1 MSEIRLTLLFSAQRA
16 LVSDVNRRGDRFTQ
30 EDVMDKRLI
39 AVTLAAIAGLA
50 SVANAQSY
58 YDPDMTRGERRQ
70 YQREERYMNS
80 AHETAITD
88 EYGFRYDSRG
98 DRLDASGHV
107 MPPPVTPP
115 GAPALR

>member
-1 MSEIRLTLLFSAQRA
+1 MSEMGPAPLFSAQRA
-16 LVSDVNRRGDRFTQ
+16 LVSDVNRRGDSFTQ
-30 EDVMDKRLI
+30 EDVMNKRLI
-39 AVTLAAIAGLA
+39 VLTFAAIAGLA

-58 YDPDMTRGERRQ
+58 DNGMTRDERRADR
-70 YQREERYMNS
+70 REERYMNTP
-80 AHETAITD
+80 HEVAIKD

-115 GAPALR
+115 GTPALR